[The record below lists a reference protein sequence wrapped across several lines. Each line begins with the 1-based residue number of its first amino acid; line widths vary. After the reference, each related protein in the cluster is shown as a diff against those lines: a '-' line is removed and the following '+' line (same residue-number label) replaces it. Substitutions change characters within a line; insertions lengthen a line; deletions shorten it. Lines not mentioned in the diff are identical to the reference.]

1 MRAFR
6 TAGARY
12 VLMTLRSITDR
23 SAKDFMEEFYARW
36 LNSPDNIEPAE
47 ALHQT
52 RLYFITHPNE
62 RYRVPEIWSP
72 YVMVG
77 R

>member
-1 MRAFR
+1 
-6 TAGARY
+6 
-12 VLMTLRSITDR
+12 
-23 SAKDFMEEFYARW
+23 MEEFYARW